1 MPNLSTDALFILLKS
16 LERAEKRNFKLYVT
30 RNTASTD
37 LKIIQLF
44 DALDK
49 MKEYDE
55 EELLR
60 KNESIQKQQLSNLKA
75 HLYDQ
80 ILASLRILK
89 QHENIDLQIHEQL
102 DHAKILYN
110 KGLYLQSLRLLEK
123 IKTLTKQ
130 NNQVTYLLQVLFLE
144 KKIESL
150 HITRSMQDRAK
161 QLSEEIDEVNQRL
174 YLIAKA
180 SNLSLQLYGWYIQ
193 HGHARNDEDRATL
206 DAMMKDPVL
215 EEIKTASGFYEKM
228 YRYQCKCWYGF
239 INQDFLLHYR
249 YSQKWVDL
257 YEANENMKMIET
269 AQYIKAL
276 HNLISAHFD
285 LRNVQKLK
293 DTIALLEQ
301 FSKEPI
307 VLNNKNNQIQC
318 FVYIYIA
325 KINQHFLEGSFSE
338 GLDMIPTME
347 EQLKEIEP
355 FIDSHR
361 VLVFYYKIACLYFGA
376 GESAKAIDYLNK
388 IINWKLNL
396 RDDLQCYARLLHL
409 IAHYEL
415 GNMEVVNY
423 LSKSVYRFMG
433 KMDNLSTVE
442 EILFNFL
449 KKSIQKYG
457 RAGVA
462 GMNKEEL
469 KQAFEEL
476 LILLRPL
483 QQNKLESRA
492 FMYLDIISWLES
504 RIQEKEV
511 QSIIREKFIFKKS
524 PL

>member
-30 RNTASTD
+30 RNTTSTD

-193 HGHARNDEDRATL
+193 HGHARNDEDRAAL

-504 RIQEKEV
+504 RIQEKDV
-511 QSIIREKFIFKKS
+511 QSIIREKFKG
-524 PL
+524 

>member
-110 KGLYLQSLRLLEK
+110 KGLYIQSLRLLEK
-123 IKTLTKQ
+123 IKILTKQ

-174 YLIAKA
+174 YLIAKS

-193 HGHARNDEDRATL
+193 HGHARNDEDRAIL
-206 DAMMKDPVL
+206 DAMMQDPVL
-215 EEIKTASGFYEKM
+215 EEIKSASGFYEKM

-257 YEANENMKMIET
+257 YEANENMKMIEA

-285 LRNVQKLK
+285 LRNVQKFK
-293 DTIALLEQ
+293 DTIALLEK
-301 FSKEPI
+301 FSEEPI

-318 FVYIYIA
+318 FVYLYIA

-338 GLDMIPTME
+338 GLIMIPTME

-376 GESAKAIDYLNK
+376 GAPAKAIDYLNK

-409 IAHYEL
+409 IAHFEL

-442 EILFNFL
+442 EVLFNFL

-483 QQNKLESRA
+483 EHNKLESRA

-511 QSIIREKFIFKKS
+511 QTIIREKSTVK
-524 PL
+524 

>member
-30 RNTASTD
+30 RNSASTD

-174 YLIAKA
+174 DIIAKS

-193 HGHARNDEDRATL
+193 HGHARNDEDRAQL
-206 DAMMKDPVL
+206 DAMMKAPVL
-215 EEIKTASGFYEKM
+215 EEIKSATGFYEKM

-257 YEANENMKMIET
+257 YDANENMKIIET

-285 LRNVQKLK
+285 LRNIEKLK
-293 DTIALLEQ
+293 DTIGILEK
-301 FSKEPI
+301 FSEEPI

-338 GLDMIPTME
+338 GLDMIPKME

-409 IAHYEL
+409 ISHFEM

-442 EILFNFL
+442 EVLFNFL
-449 KKSIQKYG
+449 KQSIQKYG

-462 GMNKEEL
+462 GMNKEDL
-469 KQAFEEL
+469 KLAFEDL
-476 LILLRPL
+476 LKVLRPL
-483 QQNKLESRA
+483 EQNKLESRA

-504 RIQEKEV
+504 RIQNKDV
-511 QSIIREKFIFKKS
+511 QTIIKEKFIDT
-524 PL
+524 

>member
-161 QLSEEIDEVNQRL
+161 QLSEELDEVNQRL

-193 HGHARNDEDRATL
+193 HGHARNDEDRAIL
-206 DAMMKDPVL
+206 DAMMQDPVL
-215 EEIKTASGFYEKM
+215 EEIKSASGFYEKM

-257 YEANENMKMIET
+257 YESNENMKMIEA

-285 LRNVQKLK
+285 LRNIQKFK

-301 FSKEPI
+301 FSQEPI

-318 FVYIYIA
+318 FVYLYIA

-376 GESAKAIDYLNK
+376 GEPAKAIDYLNK

-409 IAHYEL
+409 IAHFEL

-442 EILFNFL
+442 EVLFNFL

-462 GMNKEEL
+462 GMNKEAL

-483 QQNKLESRA
+483 EQNKLESRA

-504 RIQEKEV
+504 HIQEKEV
-511 QSIIREKFIFKKS
+511 QAIIREKSAVK
-524 PL
+524 

>member
-193 HGHARNDEDRATL
+193 HGHARNDEDRAAL

-469 KQAFEEL
+469 RQAFEEL

-511 QSIIREKFIFKKS
+511 QSIIREKFIAKKS

>member
-30 RNTASTD
+30 RNSASTD

-80 ILASLRILK
+80 ILASLRVLK

-161 QLSEEIDEVNQRL
+161 QLSDEIDEVNQRL
-174 YLIAKA
+174 DIIAKA

-206 DAMMKDPVL
+206 DAMMQHPVL
-215 EEIKTASGFYEKM
+215 EEIESSAGFYEQM
-228 YRYQCKCWYGF
+228 YLYQCKCWYGF

-257 YEANENMKMIET
+257 YDANEGMKTIET

-285 LRNVQKLK
+285 LRNVQKFK
-293 DTIALLEQ
+293 DTIAVLEK
-301 FSKEPI
+301 FSEEPI

-318 FVYIYIA
+318 FVYTYIA

-338 GLDMIPTME
+338 GLNMIPKME

-376 GESAKAIDYLNK
+376 GAFDKAIDYLNK

-409 IAHYEL
+409 IAHFEL

-442 EILFNFL
+442 EVLFNFL

-462 GMNKEEL
+462 GMNKEDL
-469 KQAFEEL
+469 KLAFEEL
-476 LILLRPL
+476 IQILRPL
-483 QQNKLESRA
+483 EQNKLESRA

-504 RIQEKEV
+504 RIQEKDV
-511 QSIIREKFIFKKS
+511 QSIIKEKSILK
-524 PL
+524 

>member
-49 MKEYDE
+49 MKDYDE

-80 ILASLRILK
+80 ILASLRVLK

-123 IKTLTKQ
+123 IKILTKQ

-150 HITRSMQDRAK
+150 HITRSMEDRAK
-161 QLSEEIDEVNQRL
+161 QLSEEIDDVNQRL
-174 YLIAKA
+174 TLIAKA

-193 HGHARNDEDRATL
+193 HGHARNDDDRTIL
-206 DAMMKDPVL
+206 DKMIQDPVL
-215 EEIKTASGFYEKM
+215 ETISTSNGFYEQL
-228 YRYQCKCWYGF
+228 YRFQCMCWHSF

-249 YSQKWVDL
+249 YSKKWVDL
-257 YEANENMKMIET
+257 YEANENMKTIET
-269 AQYIKAL
+269 AQYIKGL
-276 HNLISAHFD
+276 HNLISAFFD
-285 LRNVQKLK
+285 LRNLPKFK
-293 DTIALLEQ
+293 DAIAILEK
-301 FSKEPI
+301 FSEAPI
-307 VLNNKNNQIQC
+307 VLDNKNNQIQC

-338 GLDMIPTME
+338 GLDMIPSME

-376 GESAKAIDYLNK
+376 GAPAKAIDYLNN

-409 IAHYEL
+409 IAHFEL

-442 EILFNFL
+442 EVLFNFL
-449 KKSIQKYG
+449 KKMIQKYG

-462 GMNKEEL
+462 GINKEEL
-469 KQAFEEL
+469 KLAFEEL
-476 LILLRPL
+476 LKILGPL
-483 QQNKLESRA
+483 EHNKLESRA

-504 RIQEKEV
+504 RIQNKDVQTIIKEK
-511 QSIIREKFIFKKS
+511 SRLK
-524 PL
+524 

>member
-193 HGHARNDEDRATL
+193 HGHARNDEDRAAL

-511 QSIIREKFIFKKS
+511 QSIIREKFIAKKS

>member
-30 RNTASTD
+30 RNSASTD

-161 QLSEEIDEVNQRL
+161 QLSDEIDEVNQRL
-174 YLIAKA
+174 EIIAKA

-206 DAMMKDPVL
+206 DAMMQHPVL
-215 EEIKTASGFYEKM
+215 EEIKSATGFYEKM

-257 YEANENMKMIET
+257 YDANEGMKTIET

-285 LRNVQKLK
+285 LRNSQKLK
-293 DTIALLEQ
+293 DTIAILEK
-301 FSKEPI
+301 FSEKPI

-338 GLDMIPTME
+338 GLDMIPKME

-376 GESAKAIDYLNK
+376 GAFDKAIDYLNK

-409 IAHYEL
+409 IAHFEL

-442 EILFNFL
+442 EVLFNFL

-462 GMNKEEL
+462 GMNKEDL
-469 KQAFEEL
+469 KLAFEEL
-476 LILLRPL
+476 VQILRPL
-483 QQNKLESRA
+483 EQNKLESRA

-504 RIQEKEV
+504 RIQEKDV
-511 QSIIREKFIFKKS
+511 QTIIKEKSLTF
-524 PL
+524 